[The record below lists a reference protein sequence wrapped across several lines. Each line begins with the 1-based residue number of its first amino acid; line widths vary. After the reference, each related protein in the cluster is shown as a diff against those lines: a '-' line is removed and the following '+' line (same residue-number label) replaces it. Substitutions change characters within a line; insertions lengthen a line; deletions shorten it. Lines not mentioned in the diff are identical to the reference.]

1 MIVHVVRSIVQVDSA
16 TDGHAPGQP
25 AGQDQIDAILGEIRG
40 AFSELRCVGSERF
53 ARQGV
58 SMTHLHIA
66 SMLEHHGTVTMSR
79 MAELLD
85 VSMSN
90 ATGLIDRMEE
100 RGFVERIRDQG
111 DRRVVFVRLADGG
124 MDLLNNAQIVKQE
137 LLQKIL
143 ERLNEEQLT
152 CVRQALASLRTA
164 AVDLAGDP
172 EVAAQWHA
180 HSH

>member
-1 MIVHVVRSIVQVDSA
+1 
-16 TDGHAPGQP
+16 
-25 AGQDQIDAILGEIRG
+25 
-40 AFSELRCVGSERF
+40 
-53 ARQGV
+53 
-58 SMTHLHIA
+58 
-66 SMLEHHGTVTMSR
+66 
-79 MAELLD
+79 
-85 VSMSN
+85 
-90 ATGLIDRMEE
+90 MEE

-111 DRRVVFVRLADGG
+111 DRRVVFVRLAYGG